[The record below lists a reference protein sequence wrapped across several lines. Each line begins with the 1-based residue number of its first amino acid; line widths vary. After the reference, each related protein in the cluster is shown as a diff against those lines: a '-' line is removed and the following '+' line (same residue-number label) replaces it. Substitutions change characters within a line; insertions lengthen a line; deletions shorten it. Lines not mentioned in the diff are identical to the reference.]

1 MVSYANMSGVS
12 YAGLT
17 DGDIWELYDVF
28 QQRRLHDK
36 RVIQASITNTPVS
49 QCALMMS
56 HLRPDGLM
64 LEQPTEASAPVF
76 DQEITSNLNPA
87 ITREPIDPQSIIG
100 TVADYYDL
108 HMDDLVARTRK
119 RSVSQP
125 RQVAMYLLTNEL
137 KLAPTHVGRLLGGR
151 DHATVIHG
159 AGKISGEMNED
170 STLRQEV
177 LAIKEAI
184 FA

>member
-1 MVSYANMSGVS
+1 
-12 YAGLT
+12 
-17 DGDIWELYDVF
+17 
-28 QQRRLHDK
+28 
-36 RVIQASITNTPVS
+36 
-49 QCALMMS
+49 MMS

-151 DHATVIHG
+151 DHSTVIHG
-159 AGKISGEMNED
+159 ANQINSKMQED
-170 STLRQEV
+170 NDLLGEV
-177 LAIKEAI
+177 LAILDKATEHHSRS
-184 FA
+184 